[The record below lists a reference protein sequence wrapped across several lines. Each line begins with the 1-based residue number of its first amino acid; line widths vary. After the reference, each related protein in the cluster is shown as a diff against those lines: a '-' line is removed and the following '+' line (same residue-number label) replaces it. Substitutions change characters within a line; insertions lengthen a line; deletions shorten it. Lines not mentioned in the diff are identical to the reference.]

1 MEPTTQRPATH
12 GLHHVSVIAGDPQEN
27 VDFYTG
33 TMGMRLVKKSI
44 NQDAPDTYHL
54 FYADAVGTPGTDL
67 TFFPIPAARRASPG
81 SGQIVEVPLAVPVG
95 SLAFWQEWLG
105 ERGVTTGAVGTRFDE
120 RTLPFGD
127 PHGLRLALAETDD
140 ARPFVPWER
149 SPVPAEH
156 QVRGLH
162 AIRMLVRQMEPT
174 ETLLT
179 DVMGLHEVG
188 QDGDWHRFGTP
199 GGGSGTYADVRVS
212 PDEAPGRGGVGGV
225 HHAAWRMH
233 DADEEDALRRF
244 IEQVG
249 LSPTPP
255 IDRFWFRS
263 VYFREPGGVLFE
275 LATDGPGFALDEDTA
290 HLGETLV
297 LPPWLE
303 SRRSEIE
310 AGLPT
315 LDTPHV
321 GA

>member
-1 MEPTTQRPATH
+1 MDIAIT

-33 TMGMRLVKKSI
+33 VMGMRLVKKSI

-67 TFFPIPAARRASPG
+67 TFFPIPAAPRARPG
-81 SGQIVEVPLAVPVG
+81 PGQIVEVPLAVPVG
-95 SLAFWQEWLG
+95 SLAFWQERL
-105 ERGVTTGAVGTRFDE
+105 EVHGVTTRAVETRFGE
-120 RTLPFGD
+120 RTLPFKD
-127 PHGLRLALAETDD
+127 PHGLRLALVETDD
-140 ARPFVPWER
+140 ARTFVPWEK

-162 AIRMLVRQMEPT
+162 AVQMWVHRLEPT

-179 DVMGLHEVG
+179 EVMGLEKVG
-188 QDGDWHRFGTP
+188 EDGGWHRYGTP
-199 GGGSGTYADVRVS
+199 GRGSGTYADVKATPAS
-212 PDEAPGRGGVGGV
+212 AAGRGGVGGV
-225 HHAAWRMH
+225 HHAAWRVR
-233 DADEEDALRRF
+233 DGDEEDALRGL

-275 LATDGPGFALDEDTA
+275 LATDGPGFARDEDPE

-303 SRRSEIE
+303 SRRAQIE

-315 LDTPHV
+315 LETPRA